1 MLNLTKGS
9 GRSIGDE
16 VEGTSGDQAPTRLRE
31 RRFGEEDRAVREV
44 LGVDR
49 WFSREIHGVVAE
61 VEAHRHEAVTPLIKQ
76 GQRCVGPLLR

>member
-1 MLNLTKGS
+1 MLYLTKDR

-31 RRFGEEDRAVREV
+31 WRLGEEDRAVREV

-49 WFSREIHGVVAE
+49 WLAREIHGVVAE
-61 VEAHRHEAVTPLIKQ
+61 VEAHRHEAVPPFVKQ
-76 GQRCVGPLLR
+76 G